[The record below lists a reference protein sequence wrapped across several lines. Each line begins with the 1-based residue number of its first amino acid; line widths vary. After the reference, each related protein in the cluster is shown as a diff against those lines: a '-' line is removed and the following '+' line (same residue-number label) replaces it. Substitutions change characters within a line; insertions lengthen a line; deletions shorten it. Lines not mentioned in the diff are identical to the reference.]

1 MINGGF
7 RKIKSGTMSRDV
19 VKLYWPAEQCSV
31 SALSKHAVKRNCPY
45 IIIDDS
51 HGFSSVSKYRGNRE
65 ANTAHAVLQLIPKK
79 VSQRNCFTDAVFKC
93 VQRIREFVYRREF
106 GRDPKTRLNT
116 NVIPPSY
123 LTSAVLPIVGKRD
136 SPAIIR
142 PRASNLY
149 PLGLI
154 RDVWPN
160 AANWPYRNF
169 QACVKPCKTVCALKI
184 WNGSRSIQRSL
195 QPCAGIAQVESPRE

>member
-19 VKLYWPAEQCSV
+19 VKLYWLAEQCSV

-93 VQRIREFVYRREF
+93 VQRIREFVYSREF
-106 GRDPKTRLNT
+106 GRDPKTRSNT

-160 AANWPYRNF
+160 AANWPYLEISRLALNH
-169 QACVKPCKTVCALKI
+169 AKRCA
-184 WNGSRSIQRSL
+184 R
-195 QPCAGIAQVESPRE
+195 